1 MKRLRSIVDQYVGLE
16 LTWDVQLVLKK
27 KEVPQMKLGRQGQL
41 GWTTW
46 LSTRAPDDDADELI
60 VNPIGRSAKFYKN
73 PPRSERNEAHREPLT
88 SGV

>member
-27 KEVPQMKLGRQGQL
+27 EEVPQIKLGRQGRL

-46 LSTRAPDDDADELI
+46 LSTRTPQADADELV
-60 VNPIGRSAKFYKN
+60 VNPIGRSEKYYKH
-73 PPRSERNEAHREPLT
+73 PSRKEPSEHREPLT